1 MSEVLGPVTC
11 AGENRQVWPGGHG
24 LTRDKA

>member
-11 AGENRQVWPGGHG
+11 AGENWQVWPGGHG